1 MMQNENLN
9 MEVIKDE
16 YNKLVTLYSDIEDIN
31 EDIKLIRESLKN
43 EGVDASLICKI
54 AQSAVKD
61 KKDDLVNKS
70 QDLIDLVEALS

>member
-1 MMQNENLN
+1 MNQELN
-9 MEVIKDE
+9 MEVVKDE
-16 YNKLVTLYSDIEDIN
+16 YNKLVGLYSKIEEIN
-31 EDIKLIRESLKN
+31 DDIKLIKESLKN
-43 EGVDASLICKI
+43 EQVDASLICKI

>member
-1 MMQNENLN
+1 MNQELN
-9 MEVIKDE
+9 IEVVKDE
-16 YNKLVTLYSDIEDIN
+16 YNKLVSLYSQIEEIN
-31 EDIKLIRESLKN
+31 DEIKLIKDSLKN
-43 EGVDASLICKI
+43 ESVDAGLVCKI

>member
-1 MMQNENLN
+1 MNQELN
-9 MEVIKDE
+9 MEVVKDE
-16 YNKLVTLYSDIEDIN
+16 YNKLVGLYSQIEEIN
-31 EDIKLIRESLKN
+31 DEIKLVKDSLKN
-43 EGVDASLICKI
+43 ENVDAGLVCKI